1 MSAIKSQQII
11 FIAAENAALPGGKVG
26 GIGDVVRDLPR
37 ALADAGWRPVVVT
50 PAYGMFGN
58 LGSAQQV
65 STLEVSFGSGDH
77 RVDVI
82 EVPGQDTRVQHIV
95 LEHPLF
101 SPNGAGRI
109 YVDDGPDRPFA
120 SDAGKFAF
128 LSIAAATYIRQL
140 KAPPRIVHLHDWHTA
155 LYLLLRAYDPL
166 FAELHG
172 IRTVFT
178 IHNMAFQ
185 GIRPLTGDPSSL
197 DNWFPQL
204 QYDPNDVVDPRYPD
218 CVNPMAVAIRL
229 ADKINTVS
237 PTYARE
243 ILQPSDP
250 VRGFSGGEGLDK
262 ELRAAV
268 ARKRLVGILNG
279 CEYPKRDRRRP
290 GWRRILETIGADLK
304 SWRNLK
310 QGLDR
315 IHELSASRI
324 RKLPR
329 RRPGTVLTSIGRLTG
344 QKADLFLKR
353 AGGTGTAL
361 DTILERLG
369 RNGVLIMV
377 GSGDI
382 VLQRRVAEIAR
393 QHENFL
399 FLCGYSETFSEMLYA
414 SGDLF
419 LMPSSFEPCGI
430 SQMLAMRSGQPC
442 VVHAVGGL
450 RDTVRDGETGF
461 SFDGNTPEEQAR
473 NFVGAVDRAL
483 VTRAN
488 DQDRWLQIR
497 HRAQAQRFSWQSTA
511 ECYIRDLYEIGH
523 G

>member
-37 ALADAGWRPVVVT
+37 ALADAGWRPLVVT
-50 PAYGMFGN
+50 PAYGILEKLHG
-58 LGSAQQV
+58 ARQV
-65 STLEVSFGSGDH
+65 SALDVPFGSGKH

-82 EVPGQDTRVQHIV
+82 EVPGQDTRVRHIV

-101 SPNGAGRI
+101 SPHGAGRI

-120 SDAGKFAF
+120 SDSGKFAF

-140 KAPPRIVHLHDWHTA
+140 DAPPQIVHLHDWHTA
-155 LYLLLRAYDPL
+155 LYLLLRASDPR
-166 FAELHG
+166 FAGLRG

-197 DNWFPQL
+197 DNWFPRL
-204 QYDPNDVVDPRYPD
+204 RYDPNVVTDPRYPD

-237 PTYARE
+237 PTYANE

-250 VRGFSGGEGLDK
+250 VRGFSGGEGLET

-290 GWRRILETIGADLK
+290 GWRRILETISAELEL
-304 SWRNLK
+304 WRSRNPES
-310 QGLDR
+310 DR
-315 IHELSASRI
+315 IHELSAACI

-329 RRPGTVLTSIGRLTG
+329 RRPTTVLTSIGRLTG
-344 QKADLFLKR
+344 QKTDLFLQPT
-353 AGGTGTAL
+353 GGASTTL
-361 DTILERLG
+361 DSILRRLG

-377 GSGDI
+377 GSGDK
-382 VLQRRVAEIAR
+382 VLQQRVAAIAR
-393 QHENFL
+393 RHENFL

-450 RDTVRDGETGF
+450 KDTVRDGETGF
-461 SFDGNTPEEQAR
+461 TFDGNAPEEQAR
-473 NFVGAVDRAL
+473 NFVSAVDRAL
-483 VTRAN
+483 DMRAN
-488 DQDRWLQIR
+488 DQDRWLQMR
-497 HRAQAQRFSWQSTA
+497 HQAEAQRFSWQATA
-511 ECYIRDLYEIGH
+511 ERYIRDLYEIVH